1 MTTEVLRNMIYARSA
16 TLDGLG
22 YVVMDE
28 VHYLADAARGGVWE
42 EVILLL
48 APDARLVSLSATV
61 SNAEEFG
68 RWLTEVRGPTAVVVS
83 ERRPVPLWQ
92 QMMVRKDLFGLYAA
106 SVDATDPGHDPRI
119 NPDLL
124 EAIRRAE
131 RADTSG
137 YHGHGPRARGAAR
150 RDGGRGR
157 NPGRGRSTRH
167 GRDRGGVR
175 TPRRDTVVTA
185 LDADGLLPAIYFIFS
200 RAGCEAA
207 VDQVLASGVRF
218 TTPTERD
225 LIAETLHEISMR
237 IPGEDLAAVGFTSF
251 AQALTRGVA
260 AHHAG
265 MLPVFKEAVE
275 QLFAAGLI
283 KVVFATETLA
293 LGINMPARSVVLESL
308 VKWDGRAHT
317 AITPGEYTQ
326 LTGRAGRRG
335 IDVEGHAVVLY
346 ASGVDPEAVA
356 GLASRR
362 TYPLRSSFRPTYNM
376 AVNLL
381 TTRSREQ
388 VRELLEQSF
397 AQFQADAGVVHL
409 ARQLHKHEEAIA
421 GYTASAACD
430 QGDIG
435 EYLALRARITA
446 LESAEQKDRSA
457 GRRRAV
463 TDQLASL
470 RPGDVIEIPRGR
482 RAGWAVVLA
491 AGTPGLDGP
500 RPEVLG
506 EDRTVRQIGHAEAPH
521 GVRVAGRV
529 RIPKGFSARDPRQ
542 RRNLA
547 SSLRNAL
554 AEGLPGGSTATL
566 PETGPSSSAQE
577 RADELAQAR
586 RRLRAH
592 PVHGCADREDH
603 LRWARRLETLEA
615 EREKRVR
622 RIASRTTSIARD
634 FDRVCE
640 VLLTLGYLAQEETT
654 STENDGESGAEPPT
668 GTHVTAAGRWL
679 RRLYAERDL
688 VLAQTLRSGH
698 WDHLDPAELAAAAT
712 TIVYSPRGDDDDRP
726 AVPRG
731 LGPRLDL
738 AVATAMSRGDEVA
751 DLERQVGL
759 SPPARSIPDWSAPCS
774 SGPEAGRSPTS
785 CPAATCSPGTSCAGP
800 ARCSTCSTRSPSRP
814 RRPACGAGRAM
825 RSTWYGAASSGRTWY
840 DTRTSA
846 PADQT
851 RPRPSARRDR
861 LLRRRPVRHRHAR
874 RGGRH
879 RLDRRRHRG
888 GAAHG
893 GCSGP
898 RPRGAPRDARVRGRR
913 RAAGLARRSRPG
925 RDRRASPA
933 SGRRHVRDHRRRDR
947 RRGGPPCAPS
957 GPARRGRG
965 RSPRATPRDGP
976 GRVGVC
982 RDPPGARHHARSRD
996 RSLGPAPARS
1006 RPRPVRAGGLPRAH
1020 PRSLAGRRPR
1030 ITQGRLAR
1038 PARGGELP
1046 QRSSCGRRPSW

>member
-1 MTTEVLRNMIYARSA
+1 MTSPELSPAERYAAFAARNERLRAARATQDDLESFVRRQEFTLDDFQLTACEHLAGGQDVLVAAPTGAGKTIVGEFAVHLALATGRKAFYTTPIKALSNQKYLELSAVHGADRVGLLTGDQTINGEADVVVMTTEVLRNMIYARSA

-446 LESAEQKDRSA
+446 LESADQKDRSA

-542 RRNLA
+542 RRDLA

-615 EREKRVR
+615 EREKLVR

-759 SPPARSIPDWSAPCS
+759 SS
-774 SGPEAGRSPTS
+774 SGQVHPGLVRTMLEWARGGSLADVLSGGDLLAGDFVRWARQVLDVLDQIAIAAPEAGLR
-785 CPAATCSPGTSCAGP
+785 
-800 ARCSTCSTRSPSRP
+800 
-814 RRPACGAGRAM
+814 GRA
-825 RSTWYGAASSGRTWY
+825 
-840 DTRTSA
+840 
-846 PADQT
+846 
-851 RPRPSARRDR
+851 RDAID
-861 LLRRRPVRHRHAR
+861 LVR
-874 RGGRH
+874 RG
-879 RLDRRRHRG
+879 
-888 GAAHG
+888 
-893 GCSGP
+893 
-898 RPRGAPRDARVRGRR
+898 V
-913 RAAGLARRSRPG
+913 
-925 RDRRASPA
+925 
-933 SGRRHVRDHRRRDR
+933 
-947 RRGGPPCAPS
+947 
-957 GPARRGRG
+957 
-965 RSPRATPRDGP
+965 
-976 GRVGVC
+976 VGQDLV
-982 RDPPGARHHARSRD
+982 
-996 RSLGPAPARS
+996 
-1006 RPRPVRAGGLPRAH
+1006 
-1020 PRSLAGRRPR
+1020 
-1030 ITQGRLAR
+1030 
-1038 PARGGELP
+1038 
-1046 QRSSCGRRPSW
+1046 